1 MSKEDAIKLVTELF
15 TNLQLNHNML
25 YGEAIL
31 TLFKY
36 ADCIDKVKEELLKV
50 KNEYIPSTELKNNLN
65 DRQLGFVEGINT
77 ALTIINLCNNR
88 DD

>member
-15 TNLQLNHNML
+15 TNLQLNQNML

-31 TLFKY
+31 TLCKH
-36 ADCIDKVKEELLKV
+36 ADSIDKVKEELLKV
-50 KNEYIPSTELKNNLN
+50 KNEYVPSTELINNLN
-65 DRQLGFVEGINT
+65 DRQKGFVEGINA